1 MDDLELAR
9 DISDL
14 QKLELA
20 RDICELQHRMGRLES
35 TLFVHTSLEKMEG
48 VLFTYLK
55 YLRFVD
61 GGKTFLF
68 SPGSRVPG
76 EAFRYHAKEWILHHY
91 DAVFRINWDKEY
103 ASLPYFGLSLD
114 EDAIVGLGY

>member
-1 MDDLELAR
+1 MD
-9 DISDL
+9 
-14 QKLELA
+14 KLELA
-20 RDICELQHRMGRLES
+20 RDICDLQHRLGRLES
-35 TLFVHTSLEKMEG
+35 TLFVHTPLNNMEG

-76 EAFRYHAKEWILHHY
+76 EAFRYHAKEWILNHY
-91 DAVFRINWDKEY
+91 DAVFRINWTKEY
-103 ASLPYFGLSLD
+103 ESLPYFGLRLD
-114 EDAIVGLGY
+114 GDDIVGLGY